1 MKHTG
6 FILFIIGCAGISEAY
21 GKPTQIIISL
31 ILMIIGC
38 LILFHEVKHEKVN
51 SDKRTDGINILDR
64 LFFLPR

>member
-6 FILFIIGCAGISEAY
+6 IILFLLGCGGISEAY

-38 LILFHEVKHEKVN
+38 LILFTEVRNEKVHIDRSN
-51 SDKRTDGINILDR
+51 SSSNILDR
-64 LFFLPR
+64 LQFLP